1 MLYVTPQDVA
11 DALGVS
17 LKTVDR
23 WIAAG
28 RLPAPVRGTGP
39 KGRPGH
45 RRWPA
50 LELGQRLRSDGY
62 AVPSAW
68 QGVAA

>member
-1 MLYVTPQDVA
+1 MRYVTPQELA
-11 DALGVS
+11 GALGVS

-28 RLPAPVRGTGP
+28 ALPAPVRGTGP
-39 KGRPGH
+39 KGEPGW

-50 LELGQRLRSDGY
+50 PVLVEHFRSAGRP
-62 AVPSAW
+62 VPATW
-68 QGVAA
+68 QDAAA